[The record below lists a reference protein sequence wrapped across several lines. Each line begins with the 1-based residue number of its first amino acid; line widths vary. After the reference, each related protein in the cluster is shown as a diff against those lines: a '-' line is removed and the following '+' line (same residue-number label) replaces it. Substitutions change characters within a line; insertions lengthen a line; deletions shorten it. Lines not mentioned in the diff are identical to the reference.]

1 MKSILKTTSCVLLI
15 AILALALV
23 SCSQQGDINTRQG
36 NGEITKQ
43 ELVEKA
49 VSAQE
54 GVKTSQ
60 FDMKMSVDMSGET
73 GEQKLDTS
81 MAYDMSGK
89 VDRVNKRMQM
99 TVIISMDIPQ
109 QEEDSQSVQGRMTIY
124 SLADAM
130 YMKMSVPGTP
140 EQWTKSPMPE
150 GSWENRINQQ
160 IELLEESQITIS
172 GEETVEN
179 ISCYAV
185 EFTPSKEKMW
195 ELIQQQW
202 PGQTTQ
208 NKPSNLDEIIKSM
221 ALKQW
226 IDKETFLPVKEKTQM
241 TMEISPEAMQMPASE
256 GGKMEMTM
264 DILANYHSYNDP
276 VSIELPEEA
285 QNATEMQTTE

>member
-1 MKSILKTTSCVLLI
+1 MKSILKTITCVLLI
-15 AILALALV
+15 AVVVLALV
-23 SCSQQGDINTRQG
+23 GCNQAGESVTQEGD
-36 NGEITKQ
+36 GEITQQ

-49 VSAQE
+49 ISAQE

-73 GEQKLDTS
+73 SEQKLDMS

-99 TVIISMDIPQ
+99 TVIISMDMPQ

-160 IELLEESQITIS
+160 IELLEESQIAIS

-179 ISCYAV
+179 VSCYAV

-208 NKPSNLDEIIKSM
+208 DKPSNLDEIIQSM
-221 ALKQW
+221 DLKQW
-226 IDKETFLPVKEKTQM
+226 IDKDTFLPVKEETQI
-241 TMEISPEAMQMPASE
+241 TMEISPEAMQMPTSE

-264 DILANYHSYNDP
+264 DIVANYHSYNEP
-276 VSIELPEEA
+276 VSIELPPEA
-285 QNATEMQTTE
+285 ENAEMQTTE